1 MAKSSF
7 SLLIIFSLFFLSLN
21 PVKADSVHELLQ
33 SKGLPAG
40 LLPKDVKS
48 YSLEDDGR
56 LEVHLDQPCYAK
68 FDGMVYYDRVVRGNL
83 SYGELTG
90 VAGFSQEELFLWLP
104 VKGIKVR
111 NPDSG
116 VILFDIGVVHKQLS
130 FSLFED
136 PPDCRPEVKQS
147 LRLISNDLLGKIDK
161 NQEEYTSIKAG

>member
-1 MAKSSF
+1 MANSSF
-7 SLLIIFSLFFLSLN
+7 PLLIILSLFFLSLN
-21 PVKADSVHELLQ
+21 PVKGGAVHELLQ
-33 SKGLPAG
+33 SNGLPAG

-56 LEVHLDQPCYAK
+56 LEIHLDQPCYAK

-104 VKGIKVR
+104 IKDIKVTD
-111 NPDSG
+111 PHSG

-136 PPDCRPEVKQS
+136 PPDCRPEGKQS
-147 LRLISNDLLGKIDK
+147 LRLRLRSDDLLGKIDK
-161 NQEEYTSIKAG
+161 NQREEYY

>member
-104 VKGIKVR
+104 VKGIKMICWVR
-111 NPDSG
+111 LTKIRRS
-116 VILFDIGVVHKQLS
+116 ILVS
-130 FSLFED
+130 
-136 PPDCRPEVKQS
+136 R
-147 LRLISNDLLGKIDK
+147 RADLGR
-161 NQEEYTSIKAG
+161 YTSKLGAQ